1 MNRPKETMEW
11 GLFEKIASEAVEFG
25 IPEIGLNRFG
35 EPLLH
40 PKLADMI
47 AFLKVRGAESVDFTT
62 NGTLL
67 TQDRARDF
75 LEAGIDRI
83 AVSID
88 GFKKATYEKIRIGA
102 SYDQV
107 IENLHNLIELKKKMQ
122 VNTIIQLNFVCT
134 KDTISE
140 VEEFYYYWRKKIDS
154 FFFIPFMGYTNVRG
168 MSNLRIPKKRVKCY
182 MLYSTLVCSS
192 DGRGGVCCV
201 GDPNLAL
208 DIGDLNIRTLKEV
221 WNGPEVQK
229 IRKIHREK
237 RWNELPICAK
247 CDLIFP
253 YTYWLKHFINIYYR
267 IYIGRP

>member
-47 AFLKVRGAESVDFTT
+47 AFLKVRGAKSVDFTT

-88 GFKKATYEKIRIGA
+88 GFKRATYENIRIGA

-107 IENLHNLIELKKKMQ
+107 IENLHRLIELRAKMNA
-122 VNTIIQLNFVCT
+122 NTKIQLNFVCT

-140 VEEFYYYWRKKIDS
+140 VGEFYKYWCKKVDS

-168 MSNLRIPKKRVKCY
+168 MSTLRIPKKRVKCY
-182 MLYSTLVCSS
+182 MLWYMLVCSC
-192 DGRGGVCCV
+192 DGRGGVCCQ
-201 GDPNLAL
+201 GDPNLDL
-208 DIGDLNIRTLKEV
+208 DIGDLNIRTLMEV
-221 WNGPEVQK
+221 WNGPEVQR

-237 RWNELPICAK
+237 RWKELPICAK

-267 IYIGRP
+267 IYTGRP